1 MLIGLT
7 DVLPMAKDGDNPIAE
22 HPIRRFHEKQNYS
35 VGGKLQLDI
44 TPIEGLTLTAIVAP
58 KYSFYKGKDHRK
70 RYEVYRI
77 TGDPIPGV
85 GYASTSLSE
94 SRNDNH
100 SLTKQFYANYKMQLK
115 RHSIG
120 LMAGYEDYSYKWEEE
135 GASRPIL
142 IWSII
147 LT

>member
-1 MLIGLT
+1 M
-7 DVLPMAKDGDNPIAE
+7 
-22 HPIRRFHEKQNYS
+22 
-35 VGGKLQLDI
+35 GGKLQLDI

-85 GYASTSLSE
+85 GYASNYVSVKVVTTT
-94 SRNDNH
+94 N

-115 RHSIG
+115 RTLSIDG
-120 LMAGYEDYSYKWEEE
+120 WL
-135 GASRPIL
+135 
-142 IWSII
+142 
-147 LT
+147 

>member
-1 MLIGLT
+1 M
-7 DVLPMAKDGDNPIAE
+7 K
-22 HPIRRFHEKQNYS
+22 KQNYS

-85 GYASTSLSE
+85 GIELLSQAMVVVTTFTETS
-94 SRNDNH
+94 
-100 SLTKQFYANYKMQLK
+100 
-115 RHSIG
+115 
-120 LMAGYEDYSYKWEEE
+120 
-135 GASRPIL
+135 
-142 IWSII
+142 
-147 LT
+147 